1 MSPQEKIL
9 IVVGI
14 LAIVDIY
21 ARLFFWD
28 GQ

>member
-1 MSPQEKIL
+1 MNPQEKIL
-9 IVVGI
+9 VVCGV

-28 GQ
+28 GP